1 MKKLILTLILCV
13 IFTIIC
19 PGAYAQSEDDDFAE
33 IKDQISQEL
42 KAASDD
48 DTADILK
55 KEDISVENPDSVS
68 DFSIISVFSE
78 LFDIFK
84 SSLRTPIVMLGKITA
99 ISLVYAALK
108 CMYLDS
114 SPTDKAFGTI
124 CVLVMI
130 IVMSDSVSSSI
141 GSLKSSIENINN
153 FMISYIPIFT
163 AVTAAGGH
171 TVTAG
176 SYSAATLLVCEAAA
190 FVVSKIMMPVVSA
203 VLALTIIS
211 AINPQLKFAGIAE
224 SFKKLTVWLLA
235 TVMMIFLGLMS
246 IQGIT
251 GASADNLA
259 AKTIRLAA
267 SSIIPVIGGSVS
279 EAYTAVKGSMGVI
292 RSATG
297 SIGIL
302 IIFFM
307 AIKPFIAVLT
317 IKAAVWTGKV
327 VNELLGLS
335 DTAEFLKSINYIL
348 SIGISILIA
357 FSTAFIISTAAVMS
371 AAAGGI

>member
-55 KEDISVENPDSVS
+55 KEDISVENPDSIS
-68 DFSIISVFSE
+68 DFSISSVFSE
-78 LFDIFK
+78 LFDMFK

-171 TVTAG
+171 TVTAS

-203 VLALTIIS
+203 VLALTIVS

-357 FSTAFIISTAAVMS
+357 FSSAFIISTAAVMS